1 MDYQFQIQCDLGAF
15 RSNNED
21 AILYGVKAED
31 KTSANPQKL
40 AWMVIADGMGGH
52 NAGEVASEI
61 FTKHFESV
69 IKAIEAPKTI
79 DWQEWITEEF
89 KIANLKIFGQSQ
101 LNLSQKGM
109 GTTGVVAIL
118 TEDVVYVGWVGDSRC
133 YWYGANGLTDE
144 CQNELKQIT
153 KDHSMV
159 QLFVDKGAM
168 TQEEADNANN
178 KNMLS
183 RAIGIKA
190 TIEVDTV
197 QHPLHKDDVLLLST
211 DGLHDSLTDSQL
223 IDFLTK
229 ASLGDPIE
237 TQMLKDAIA
246 AGSRDNISFGSI
258 ALI

>member
-21 AILYGVKAED
+21 AILFGIKTED
-31 KTSANPQKL
+31 KTSVNPKKL
-40 AWMVIADGMGGH
+40 AWMVIADGIGGH

-69 IKAIEAPKTI
+69 ITATEASKTT
-79 DWQEWITEEF
+79 DWQEWIIEEF
-89 KIANLKIFGQSQ
+89 KIANLKIFEQSK
-101 LNLSQKGM
+101 LKLTQKGM
-109 GTTGVVAIL
+109 GTTGVVTIL

-133 YWYGANGLTDE
+133 YWYGANDE
-144 CQNELKQIT
+144 LQNELKQIT
-153 KDHSMV
+153 KDHTMV

-168 TQEEADNANN
+168 TQEEADKANN

-190 TIEVDTV
+190 NIEVDTV

-229 ASLGDPIE
+229 ARNGDPIE
-237 TQMLKDAIA
+237 TQMLKDAIT
-246 AGSRDNISFGSI
+246 AGSRDNITFGSI